1 MRVTRIAMIGGTG
14 LIGRGL
20 AARLVGAHELLLIGR
35 RSAGVA
41 GVSEKLGAISDWPDL
56 LAGER
61 VDVVISALGTTI
73 KQAGSWAAFRAVDVD
88 AVLGFAG
95 AAKAAGAR
103 QILSVSSVGALHG
116 ARNKYL
122 AMKGETERG
131 LEKLGFE
138 RLDIVRPGL
147 LRGDRGGDRRLGER
161 IGSATSPLANLLLRG
176 SLDKFA
182 AIDAEVVAKAMAALV
197 GAAGTGRHVHFNR
210 ELKLLGGRSAR

>member
-1 MRVTRIAMIGGTG
+1 MRVTRIAMIGATG
-14 LIGRGL
+14 LIGRAL
-20 AARLVGAHELLLIGR
+20 AARLVGTHELLLIGR
-35 RSAGVA
+35 RSAGVGGA
-41 GVSEKLGAISDWPDL
+41 EEKLGAIADWPGL

-61 VDVVISALGTTI
+61 IDVAISTLGTTI
-73 KQAGSWAAFRAVDVD
+73 RRAGSWDAFRAVDVD

-161 IGSATSPLANLLLRG
+161 IGSVISPLANLLLRG

-210 ELKLLGGRSAR
+210 DLKALGGGSAR

>member
-1 MRVTRIAMIGGTG
+1 MTRIAMIGATG
-14 LIGRGL
+14 LIGRAL
-20 AARLVGAHELLLIGR
+20 AARLVGTHELLLIGR
-35 RSAGVA
+35 RSAGVGGA
-41 GVSEKLGAISDWPDL
+41 EEKLGAMADWPGL

-61 VDVVISALGTTI
+61 IDVAISTLGTTI
-73 KQAGSWAAFRAVDVD
+73 RQAGSWEAFRAVDVD

-95 AAKAAGAR
+95 AAKVAGAR
-103 QILSVSSVGALHG
+103 QMLSVSSVGAFHG
-116 ARNKYL
+116 ARNRYL

-131 LEKLGFE
+131 LETLGFE
-138 RLDIVRPGL
+138 RLDIIRPGL

-161 IGSATSPLANLLLRG
+161 IGSAISPLANLLLRG